1 MFVCEKARQK
11 RQAEA
16 NAKYAEECAA
26 YTDKMREH
34 QAHFKQWKLNA
45 DTELQNLKIVIPDHL
60 TETYNKIK
68 SLGKK

>member
-1 MFVCEKARQK
+1 
-11 RQAEA
+11 
-16 NAKYAEECAA
+16 
-26 YTDKMREH
+26 MREH

-45 DTELQNLKIVIPDHL
+45 DTEIQNLKIVIPDHL